1 VTYRFDLT
9 HRSDG
14 SAPATCGEHHARD
27 ARSLARAMVNAGCP
41 DAPLEAGRPG
51 STDYRAPSLHAFAAM
66 SLSEGDRGFRL
77 AVYAPRPESQVS
89 PALQDAIS
97 RCAVAVKNR
106 RQEVS
111 RP

>member
-1 VTYRFDLT
+1 MTYRFDLN

-14 SAPATCGEHHARD
+14 SAPATCGEHQARD
-27 ARSLARAMVNAGCP
+27 ARALARAMVNAGCA

-51 STDYRAPSLHAFAAM
+51 RTDYRAASLHAFAAM

-77 AVYAPRPESQVS
+77 AVYAPHPEAQVS
-89 PALQDAIS
+89 RALQNAIS
-97 RCAVAVKNR
+97 RCAVAAKNR
-106 RQEVS
+106 RQGVN